1 MYHSFIHYANIWWE
15 PTLCQI
21 LLLVLQHSYVQR
33 RQNPN
38 YVLLII
44 QQLAG
49 VGVLLFNFAFLFF
62 LLPSTF
68 FPFFSFFQHVCYFV
82 LLSFLYSPVGILLW
96 FCFPVCILVLF
107 LIGWYHFWFP
117 LLIGSLSLLSFLWT
131 VVVLYVW
138 VCVCLCSILFVIIS
152 LIF

>member
-21 LLLVLQHSYVQR
+21 LLLVLQHSCVQR

-49 VGVLLFNFAFLFF
+49 VGGGKRTYLHDLFIYIMYIFLSRQIYQPNITE
-62 LLPSTF
+62 LRAGKGVHAQRLWALSACGSSQHITEKLPCPSEKCI
-68 FPFFSFFQHVCYFV
+68 PAERNNM
-82 LLSFLYSPVGILLW
+82 PVAYIKSCHGGDKIERQR
-96 FCFPVCILVLF
+96 
-107 LIGWYHFWFP
+107 GWV
-117 LLIGSLSLLSFLWT
+117 GS
-131 VVVLYVW
+131 VR
-138 VCVCLCSILFVIIS
+138 
-152 LIF
+152 

>member
-1 MYHSFIHYANIWWE
+1 MYHSFIHSANIWWE

-49 VGVLLFNFAFLFF
+49 VGGGKRTYLHELFIYIMYIFLSWQIYQPNITE
-62 LLPSTF
+62 LRAGKRCARSTLVSLVSLWELTAHHWKTSM
-68 FPFFSFFQHVCYFV
+68 PKRKRYSSREKQHASHIYQK
-82 LLSFLYSPVGILLW
+82 LSWRGQNRKTKRLGRK
-96 FCFPVCILVLF
+96 CE
-107 LIGWYHFWFP
+107 
-117 LLIGSLSLLSFLWT
+117 IGS
-131 VVVLYVW
+131 VE
-138 VCVCLCSILFVIIS
+138 
-152 LIF
+152 